1 MIFFLGG
8 GPRAS
13 QPSDVTAAGNTAN
26 VLCDALLS
34 RHFHAAW
41 FSEPDKRGIEPYWD
55 VGGFA
60 SSFYKLP
67 NLSTMVRPVP
77 RWEFYNCY

>member
-1 MIFFLGG
+1 M
-8 GPRAS
+8 P
-13 QPSDVTAAGNTAN
+13 
-26 VLCDALLS
+26 
-34 RHFHAAW
+34 HW

-55 VGGFA
+55 AGGFA

-77 RWEFYNCY
+77 RWEFYN